1 MTNPTPVIVID
12 AGDLAVAAGWYTN
25 DGTGPASD
33 LDAWINYALD
43 RIAAERTNRIAAD
56 ALKVDKPA
64 DGASMARREPG
75 SAHNIG
81 FYTVGTAALY
91 FRPEPTTAVYDRL
104 VITQNDLDAALAA
117 LPAPDISG
125 KFDKS
130 GGVVT
135 GDVQVNGRIRTPGAV
150 AGGSGVIAYV
160 QNSNSEIT
168 RGVSARRFKKNIR
181 QLDPLALGEIAQ
193 PLVDWQMK
201 VAYDRSETRFTGH
214 IADDMIG
221 TPAERFVVY
230 DDDGQVLGFDQIA
243 YLLAMVAQLTARVEI
258 LEAQGRDA

>member
-1 MTNPTPVIVID
+1 MTNPTPEEVLD
-12 AGDLAVAAGWYTN
+12 AGDLAVAAGWHTN

-33 LDAWINYALD
+33 LDAWGNYGLD
-43 RIAAERTNRIAAD
+43 RVAAERTARINAD
-56 ALKVDKPA
+56 AGKVDKPG
-64 DGASMARREPG
+64 DGAGMARIEPG
-75 SAHNIG
+75 SSHSIG
-81 FYTVGTAALY
+81 FYTISDSTLY
-91 FRPEPTTAVYDRL
+91 FRPATGTGVFDRK
-104 VITQNDLDAALAA
+104 VITQQELTAAIEAI
-117 LPAPDISG
+117 PDVDVSG

-130 GGVVT
+130 GGTIT

-168 RGVSARRFKKNIR
+168 RGVSARRFKKNVR

-193 PLVDWQMK
+193 PLVDYQMK

-230 DDDGQVLGFDQIA
+230 DENGDVLGFDQIA
-243 YLLAMVAQLTARVEI
+243 YLLAMVAQLSARVDV
-258 LEAQGRDA
+258 LEGRA